1 MIFEG
6 VVLGKQ
12 RYKYKVVRVNGQ
24 SHSLG
29 RFRRTTSTIRILK
42 SDEDDAAAASED
54 ADGTPGG
61 DLVVTGVP
69 GLAKPVAALN
79 HFLEAF
85 GRRFR
90 VAGERESCA
99 FMVHGGHGTGKTLIL
114 ERLAA
119 TGWGTVHWIQ
129 PGDKLSTIRD
139 IFKQATASRQPSI
152 ILIDEFQ
159 DLISK
164 DRSNRDDVIR
174 TLTNELDALSA
185 KAKAE
190 QRLPYVVVVATC
202 LDYMLDV
209 PVKLRRRSR
218 FYRNAALPIPRA
230 PERREILDF
239 LNPPLRE
246 AEREACLANIASRT
260 HAFNGDDL
268 ACLVLNALEIQATRL
283 GSEAKAAAEESG
295 EMAEPQEKD
304 SMPASDMEQALKV
317 TEATAMH
324 DINLNPPTIHWRDVG
339 GQDKLKKVLSRM
351 IKNTKVRTLRFSPAL
366 HSHVLIEPLFFAGH
380 KPCHQ
385 AGSA

>member
-1 MIFEG
+1 MVLEG
-6 VVLGKQ
+6 VNLKL
-12 RYKYKVVRVNGQ
+12 RYNFKVVRVNGQ
-24 SHSLG
+24 SDSLG
-29 RFRRTTSTIRILK
+29 RFREATSTVRILNA
-42 SDEDDAAAASED
+42 DDADSAAAAADD
-54 ADGTPGG
+54 AGSTPGG
-61 DLVVTGVP
+61 DLVVKDVP

-119 TGWGTVHWIQ
+119 TGWGSVQWIQ
-129 PGDKLSTIRD
+129 PGDKLSTIREV
-139 IFKQATASRQPSI
+139 FKQATASRQPTI

-164 DRSNRDDVIR
+164 DRSNRDDVVR

-190 QRLPYVVVVATC
+190 QRLPCVVVVATC

-246 AEREACLANIASRT
+246 AEREGCLANIASRT

-268 ACLVLNALEIQATRL
+268 ACLVLNALEIQAARL
-283 GSEAKAAAEESG
+283 GSEAAAAATEESG
-295 EMAEPQEKD
+295 EMTEPPKN

-351 IKNTKVRTLRFSPAL
+351 IKNTKVRTPPPVVY
-366 HSHVLIEPLFFAGH
+366 SHHGMH
-380 KPCHQ
+380 
-385 AGSA
+385 